1 MRSRTTTSSS
11 RGRRAA
17 LLLALAAAVAAGC
30 ASHAKPAA
38 APGGVTVPAP
48 APAAPVVVPAD
59 AARALRA
66 GIVSLRVT
74 GQDWN
79 WRAPWEKTPPWNR
92 TVTGLVVPGHRI
104 LVAST
109 AFGNHLLVE
118 AQKLG
123 SEERTPARVALVDQE
138 GPLALV
144 QVDDP
149 SFWEGLEP
157 LPIAKK
163 APVEGTVTIHRW
175 QRSGLLEAY
184 PGTVRQV
191 RAGRHGFSQTSLLTL
206 EVQTGTEGLGESE
219 VVVADGRVT
228 GLVTGR
234 SGDTFAAIASPV
246 LSQFLEGAASGEWKG
261 FARAGLSWEDLTNPA
276 LREWLSLKPGET
288 GVRLLRVAPN
298 GSAGGV
304 LKRGDVLLELGGNK
318 LDATG
323 RYEHPLYGRMLFAEI
338 FTDGRKP
345 GDTLVA
351 KVLRDGQRLEL
362 TLPLR
367 RMAPEAEKVPPYMF
381 GRGPEYLIVGGLVFQ
396 ELTRPY
402 LGAYGDWTR
411 RAPPR
416 LLVALDRE
424 AEEPDPKFPRLVLL
438 SSVLPDPANLGYQ
451 DLRDLIVQSVNGRRI
466 GSLDHLREALAH
478 PPGPYHVIAL
488 LPGQAARRLVVG
500 VDDARAAVARVQRA
514 YGIER
519 MDSAASAEPP
529 ASTPGAP

>member
-11 RGRRAA
+11 RAGRAA
-17 LLLALAAAVAAGC
+17 LPVALAAAVAAGC
-30 ASHAKPAA
+30 ASHARPADPVA
-38 APGGVTVPAP
+38 ATVPRP
-48 APAAPVVVPAD
+48 APAAPAVVPAD

-92 TVTGLVVPGHRI
+92 SVTGLVVPGHRL

-149 SFWEGLEP
+149 AFWEGLQP
-157 LPIAKK
+157 LPIARK

-191 RAGRHGFSQTSLLTL
+191 RSGRHGLSQTSLLTL
-206 EVQTGTEGLGESE
+206 EVQSGTEGLGESE
-219 VVVADGRVT
+219 VVVADGHVA
-228 GLVTGR
+228 GLITGR

-246 LSQFLEGAASGEWKG
+246 LSQFLDGAARGEWKG

-276 LREWLSLKPGET
+276 LREWLGLKPGET

-304 LKRGDVLLELGGNK
+304 LERGDVLLELGGHQ

-338 FTDGRKP
+338 FTDGCQP
-345 GDTLVA
+345 GDSLA
-351 KVLRDGQRLEL
+351 ARVLRHGQRLEL

-367 RMAPEAEKVPPYMF
+367 RMSPEAEKVPPYLF

-402 LGAYGDWTR
+402 LGTYGDWTR

-424 AEEPDPKFPRLVLL
+424 AAEPDPRWPRLVLL

-451 DLRDLIVQSVNGRRI
+451 DLRDLIVESVNGRRI
-466 GSLDHLREALAH
+466 GSLDHLREALAR
-478 PPGPYHVIAL
+478 PSGPYHVIEL
-488 LPGQAARRLVVG
+488 LPGQAAQRLVVG
-500 VDDARAAVARVQRA
+500 VNDARAAVARVQRA

-519 MDSAASAEPP
+519 MDSAPGAAPSP
-529 ASTPGAP
+529 TPGAP